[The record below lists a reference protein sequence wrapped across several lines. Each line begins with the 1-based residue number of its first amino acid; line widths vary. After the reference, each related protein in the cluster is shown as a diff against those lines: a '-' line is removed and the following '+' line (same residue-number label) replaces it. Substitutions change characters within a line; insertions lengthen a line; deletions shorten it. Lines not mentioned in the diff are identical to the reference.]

1 MECQVSWEAIDPPH
15 THRSSFPTNHIPNQH
30 IHQTFTTMSVG
41 PLDLRRLLFLG
52 PRHPSS
58 LCYGP

>member
-15 THRSSFPTNHIPNQH
+15 THRSSLPTNHIPNQH

-41 PLDLRRLLFLG
+41 PLDLRRLLFFG
-52 PRHPSS
+52 SAPPV
-58 LCYGP
+58 